1 MLKSLLSWVSFLMG
15 RSSFYVYLML
25 MKFSVAPESNRVT
38 VSALFD
44 LDYIK
49 TRSVIDF
56 WFEINTSWS
65 QYRLISADLIRH
77 LENPATF
84 LHISE

>member
-25 MKFSVAPESNRVT
+25 MKFSVAPESNRVM

-44 LDYIK
+44 LDCIIMH
-49 TRSVIDF
+49 SIIDF
-56 WFEINTSWS
+56 QFEINTSWS
-65 QYRLISADLIRH
+65 QYCLFSANLIRH
-77 LENPATF
+77 LENPATS
-84 LHISE
+84 LHISG